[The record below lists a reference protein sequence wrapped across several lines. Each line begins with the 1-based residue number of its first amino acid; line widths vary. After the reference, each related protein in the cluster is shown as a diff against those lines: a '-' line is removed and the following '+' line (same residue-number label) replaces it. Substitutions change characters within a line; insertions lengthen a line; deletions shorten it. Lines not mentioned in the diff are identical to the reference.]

1 MTIPETKTTE
11 TKKEEPKELDFSF
24 KKVKTKPKRAFRKGS
39 KYDPIIDAF
48 QEGKETLAEILVKKK
63 DGKTYV
69 DGNYLRNQLNKRI
82 EALGIKD
89 IETSVVNDVC
99 YLERIAK
106 E

>member
-1 MTIPETKTTE
+1 MTEEPTATTE
-11 TKKEEPKELDFSF
+11 PEKAPEKLDFKF

-82 EALGIKD
+82 EALEIKN

-99 YLERIAK
+99 YLEKITP